1 MSFADDGYVERV
13 AQQSDERVLAGRYE
27 LTDEIG
33 RGGMGSVWRAVDRV
47 LQRDVAVKRVE
58 LPLAMPDAERESV
71 RARVMR
77 EARAA
82 ARVSHPRLVTV
93 FDVIEEDGSVFIIQ
107 ELVEGRS
114 LRELVESEGPLD
126 PMRAAS
132 IAIALLDGLEIVHRH
147 GVVHRD
153 VKPGNVLL
161 ADDGAVKLAD
171 FGIAAVEGD
180 PSLTVAGTVL
190 GSPAYMAPE
199 QAMGL
204 GVSPATDLWAVGA
217 TLYYAVEGEPPFG
230 RSDNIST
237 LTSVVHDPPRPF
249 ECADGPMASVIADLL
264 MKDPEE
270 RPASGELRRRLR
282 AIADGR
288 ADTDTAAATPT
299 PTATATASPDPATR
313 TLSREPRHVRATR
326 QSSEGRGAG
335 RWLVPVVAIVAL
347 FAGLVW
353 FGTSRRADRSG
364 DEAVSATTSTMAAGA
379 PAASS
384 TTQREATTSTTE
396 ESEPASSTPEG
407 WTTYTDPKVGYRIG
421 HPEDWKPTPLD
432 GTRTDFRAPDARY
445 LRVDWTDKPGPSARL
460 AWEVQEKSFAARHPG
475 YQRVRLEDTTF
486 QGHPAALWEYTY
498 PSGGTTLHAYNLGF
512 VVDGKYGFALN
523 LQTKQDQWDGTQD
536 EWREFKESFRA
547 P

>member
-1 MSFADDGYVERV
+1 MERV

-47 LQRDVAVKRVE
+47 LQREVAVKRVE

-93 FDVIEEDGSVFIIQ
+93 FDVIEDDGSVFIIQ

-114 LRELVESEGPLD
+114 LRELVEQEGSLD
-126 PMRAAS
+126 PVRAAS
-132 IAIALLDGLEIVHRH
+132 IAIGLLDGLEIVHRH

-161 ADDGAVKLAD
+161 AEDGTVKLAD

-237 LTSVVHDPPRPF
+237 LTAVVHDPPRPF
-249 ECADGPMASVIADLL
+249 ACADGPMASLISDLL

-282 AIADGR
+282 FVADGR
-288 ADTDTAAATPT
+288 TAT
-299 PTATATASPDPATR
+299 PTATDTSPPEPEPATR
-313 TLSREPRHVRATR
+313 TLSREGHEVAPRRR
-326 QSSEGRGAG
+326 RSEGQGTG
-335 RWLVPVVAIVAL
+335 RWLVPVVAIAAL

-353 FGTSRRADRSG
+353 FGTSRRDDRSADG
-364 DEAVSATTSTMAAGA
+364 PAAATTTTAAVA
-379 PAASS
+379 ESS
-384 TTQREATTSTTE
+384 TTTEREATTSTTE
-396 ESEPASSTPEG
+396 GSKPDSSIPDG

-432 GTRTDFRAPDARY
+432 GSRTDFRAPDARY